1 MLLMGGET
9 QIESMGRKQ
18 ENPKLKWNI
27 LQSNEFETCN
37 IKSGINDAVVP
48 SLNGVPWINKL
59 IRINWM
65 KENSHANTTATVSKQ
80 YQMQISKRMQS
91 TWECFATLTNWLIT
105 VQVWLEQWCDKKPS
119 YITRQFCKLY
129 CISVHE
135 RNVNSF
141 NLIALIA
148 NLKRGICSVAAS

>member
-37 IKSGINDAVVP
+37 IKFGFNDAVVS

-59 IRINWM
+59 IRINWV
-65 KENSHANTTATVSKQ
+65 KENSHAFAIGVNTTTTVSKQ
-80 YQMQISKRMQS
+80 
-91 TWECFATLTNWLIT
+91 
-105 VQVWLEQWCDKKPS
+105 
-119 YITRQFCKLY
+119 RQ
-129 CISVHE
+129 
-135 RNVNSF
+135 N
-141 NLIALIA
+141 A
-148 NLKRGICSVAAS
+148 N